1 MLLIAIVGYLVITV
15 AIGFLAKRWVA
26 NAEDFIMAG
35 RNLPV
40 YLNAAAIFALWFGS
54 ETVLGASS
62 EFLEHGLLGVI
73 EDPFGAVLSLVL
85 VGVFYARKL
94 YRLNVYTIIDLFRMR
109 FGILT
114 ERISGLMMI
123 FSFFGYC
130 AAQLVALGLLLST
143 ITSLDFHYS
152 ILLCAVLVVFYTFW
166 GGMWAVSITDFLQS
180 IMIVVGLVAL
190 AWAWGRQTPGLDA
203 VLRSVSPDH
212 FRFFPEGGGLN
223 WVHWISAWMVIGL
236 GSIASQDVFQRVNS
250 ARSEKA
256 AYYSTLLG
264 AGLYLLLA
272 LLPLYLILNANY
284 LFPEAMLGDLQT
296 VLPTIVLQKGS
307 IGIQILFFGSLISA
321 IMSTASGSLLAPASI
336 LSENILK
343 PLVANRLTTK
353 GFLWMT
359 RFCVLAVGLISAFF
373 AVANKDIYA
382 LVGVSSIFG
391 LVSLFVP
398 LNVALFTS
406 WSNGPGALASMILGA
421 GIWVIFE
428 FLYPIPVDALWPG
441 LLASITGYGLGTLY
455 HRLNPSPAV

>member
-455 HRLNPSPAV
+455 HRLNPSPGV